1 MFNKLQIHSNIG
13 SIAIAANATKPF
25 RTPNAS
31 ELNYVL
37 LTGEDNVTFPLTNS
51 IELWRH
57 PSFDP
62 KKKTVVLITGWTT
75 DINETN
81 TAVDLLSEAYQAR
94 GDTNFVFIDTARY
107 VDTLYAW
114 SAFNTQELG
123 DAIGEGL
130 ALLAELIPNE
140 NIHVIGEKNV
150 FFIIKNTEKSK
161 YRMRTTSNF
170 FL

>member
-1 MFNKLQIHSNIG
+1 MIIHNKKKIG
-13 SIAIAANATKPF
+13 SIVISANGTKPF

-37 LTGEDNVTFPLTNS
+37 LTDTENVTIPLTNS
-51 IELWRH
+51 VQLWKH

-62 KKKTVVLITGWTT
+62 KKKTVILITGWTT
-75 DINETN
+75 DINGTN
-81 TAVDLLSEAYQAR
+81 VAVDLLYEAFRAR

-123 DAIGEGL
+123 EAVGEGL
-130 ALLAELIPNE
+130 ALLSEFIPDE
-140 NIHVIGEKNV
+140 KIHVIGKN
-150 FFIIKNTEKSK
+150 IYI
-161 YRMRTTSNF
+161 YRQSS
-170 FL
+170 

>member
-1 MFNKLQIHSNIG
+1 M
-13 SIAIAANATKPF
+13 
-25 RTPNAS
+25 
-31 ELNYVL
+31 
-37 LTGEDNVTFPLTNS
+37 TGDENVTFPLTNS

-62 KKKTVVLITGWTT
+62 KKNTVVLITGWTT

-81 TAVDLLSEAYQAR
+81 TAVDLLSEAYLAR

-123 DAIGEGL
+123 EAIGEGL
-130 ALLAELIPNE
+130 ALLAEFIPNE
-140 NIHVIGEKNV
+140 NIHVIGEENV
-150 FFIIKNTEKSK
+150 FFIIIKKSK
-161 YRMRTTSNF
+161 SRMCSTQF
-170 FL
+170 FFYQKNVFIIT